1 VRRAGEKVIKIIA
14 VQRGKVCLVLLLVLC
29 LAAVFAGTSRSQD
42 QARPNVEIKKV
53 PVRPT
58 TMVQGEQLYR
68 SHCATCHGT
77 SGKGNGPAAS
87 ALKTPPPDLTL
98 LAKNNDGK
106 FPDLKVVHVLESG
119 TDLTAH
125 GSKDMP
131 IWGPIFRSM
140 GPAAAGGQVGHLRE
154 VNLTEYLKSI
164 QEK

>member
-1 VRRAGEKVIKIIA
+1 MINITA

-29 LAAVFAGTSRSQD
+29 LAGVFAGTSRSQD

-53 PVRPT
+53 PARPT
-58 TMVQGEQLYR
+58 TMVQGEVLYK
-68 SHCATCHGT
+68 SHCATCHGPA
-77 SGKGNGPAAS
+77 GKGNGPAAS
-87 ALKTPPPDLTL
+87 ALKAAPPDLTL
-98 LAKNNDGK
+98 LAKSNDGK
-106 FPDLKVVHVLESG
+106 FPDLKIMRVLESG

-154 VNLTEYLKSI
+154 VNLTDYLKSI
-164 QEK
+164 QKK

>member
-1 VRRAGEKVIKIIA
+1 MTNTTV
-14 VQRGKVCLVLLLVLC
+14 VQRRKTCFVILMVLG
-29 LAAVFAGTSRSQD
+29 LAAAFAGTSKSQN
-42 QARPNVEIKKV
+42 QAHPNVEIKKV
-53 PVRPT
+53 PARPT
-58 TMVQGEQLYR
+58 TMVQGEVLYK

-77 SGKGNGPAAS
+77 AGKGDGPAAS
-87 ALKTPPPDLTL
+87 ALKTAPPDLTL

-106 FPDLKVVHVLESG
+106 FPDLKIMRVLESG

-164 QEK
+164 QKK

>member
-1 VRRAGEKVIKIIA
+1 MINITAVRRGETCIV
-14 VQRGKVCLVLLLVLC
+14 VLLVLC

-42 QARPNVEIKKV
+42 QARSDVEIKKV

-58 TMVQGEQLYR
+58 TMVDGEQLYR
-68 SHCATCHGT
+68 SHCATCHGRA
-77 SGKGNGPAAS
+77 GKGNGPAAA

-119 TDLTAH
+119 TKLTAH

-140 GPAAAGGQVGHLRE
+140 GPAAAGGQVGRLRE
-154 VNLTEYLKSI
+154 ANLTDYLKSI